1 MKIHLHYLYCFQSN
15 RIKWPLSV
23 CLVFIMSL
31 GLAVNAAKIELRSQT
46 TQRSEIVV
54 QQGDIISLEVFA
66 DVGQIPSSAAEIYL
80 SFEPDKLRV
89 KNPAI
94 PFDQGDF
101 YNGNVALNKSI
112 NNYEVGFAIVS
123 NALPYPKGEGVIAKI
138 RFVAIGEGT
147 AEIKFNVEQEDWDR
161 GKYTFFTQ
169 FNKGQAEPKSFKD
182 VVGAKIQ
189 VKNTLLQIDKFGLQR
204 FVYDHPG
211 DNINLD
217 DFAIVSGSEGKPIL
231 NWTVDAEDKFGRPIE
246 IDKNAAN
253 QLIIRP
259 VLPQTREDEV
269 KVALRLSL
277 KVGESLAVDSTV
289 IYVVN
294 QDVPIIKALPELR
307 FRTGAEGIILL
318 DNYVQDEDNKNAEL
332 KWEVGQLP
340 VELKVSGVS
349 LGKVDRSKGIVDNP
363 PRLAFRT
370 GNPINSEQH
379 FDISLKVTDPDGNY
393 DTATMR
399 IVVEPLPF
407 VRIDLVMPS
416 ELTLLRNEEH
426 KLELTRY
433 TDIEPK
439 AAIDEIVWDVSPSE
453 HVDVLV
459 KNLVV
464 VLRPQQDWVG
474 SAEKIVIRAIFEG
487 KKIDESSINVTV
499 FDLPEE
505 KNKTFP
511 IMLIRNPIAKN
522 EFKVIAVLSDVSEMT
537 AAFVIPKVSDI
548 LPQTVNL
555 KKIGSSRDVW
565 FCRYSLSTP
574 PSKGQKLI
582 VSIVGKDTRNQNIP
596 PSTNVFE
603 F

>member
-1 MKIHLHYLYCFQSN
+1 MKTHLRYLFFLQFDCL
-15 RIKWPLSV
+15 KWLLGV
-23 CLVFIMSL
+23 CLVSIISL
-31 GLAVNAAKIELRSQT
+31 GLTVDAAKIELRSQK
-46 TQRSEIVV
+46 TQRNEIVV
-54 QQGDIISLEVFA
+54 QQGDIISLEVFV
-66 DVGQIPSSAAEIYL
+66 DVGQVPSSAAEIYL

-89 KNPAI
+89 KDPTI

-101 YNGNVALNKSI
+101 HNGNVALNKSI
-112 NNYEVGFAIVS
+112 NNHEVGFAIVS
-123 NALPYPKGEGVIAKI
+123 NALPYPKGAGVIAKV
-138 RFVAIGEGT
+138 RFVAVSEGT
-147 AEIKFNVEQEDWDR
+147 AEVKFNVKPEDWDR

-169 FNKGQAEPKSFKD
+169 FNKGQAEPRSFKD

-189 VKNTLLQIDKFGLQR
+189 VKKTLLQIDKFGLQR
-204 FVYDHPG
+204 FVYDNPG

-231 NWTVDAEDKFGRPIE
+231 NWAIDAEDKFGRPVE
-246 IDKNAAN
+246 IDKNGAN

-259 VLPQTREDEV
+259 VLPKTREDEI

-294 QDVPIIKALPELR
+294 QDVPIIKAFPELR

-332 KWEVGQLP
+332 RWEVEQLP
-340 VELKVSGVS
+340 VELKVAGVS
-349 LGKVDRSKGIVDNP
+349 LDKVDRSKGIVDNP

-379 FDISLKVTDPDGNY
+379 FDINLKVTDPDGNY

-426 KLELTRY
+426 KLELARY

-439 AAIDEIVWDVSPSE
+439 AAIDEIVWDVLPSE
-453 HVDVLV
+453 HIDVLV

-505 KNKTFP
+505 QTRTFP
-511 IMLIRNPIAKN
+511 IMLIRNPIVKN

-537 AAFVIPKVSDI
+537 AAFVIPEVPDV
-548 LPQTVNL
+548 LPQTVSL
-555 KKIGSSRDVW
+555 KKIASSREVW
-565 FCRYSLSTP
+565 FCRYSLSKP
-574 PSKGQKLI
+574 PIKGQKLI
-582 VSIVGKDTRNQNIP
+582 VSIVGKDTRNQNIL

>member
-1 MKIHLHYLYCFQSN
+1 M
-15 RIKWPLSV
+15 
-23 CLVFIMSL
+23 
-31 GLAVNAAKIELRSQT
+31 
-46 TQRSEIVV
+46 
-54 QQGDIISLEVFA
+54 
-66 DVGQIPSSAAEIYL
+66 
-80 SFEPDKLRV
+80 
-89 KNPAI
+89 
-94 PFDQGDF
+94 
-101 YNGNVALNKSI
+101 
-112 NNYEVGFAIVS
+112 
-123 NALPYPKGEGVIAKI
+123 PK
-138 RFVAIGEGT
+138 
-147 AEIKFNVEQEDWDR
+147 
-161 GKYTFFTQ
+161 
-169 FNKGQAEPKSFKD
+169 
-182 VVGAKIQ
+182 
-189 VKNTLLQIDKFGLQR
+189 
-204 FVYDHPG
+204 
-211 DNINLD
+211 
-217 DFAIVSGSEGKPIL
+217 
-231 NWTVDAEDKFGRPIE
+231 
-246 IDKNAAN
+246 
-253 QLIIRP
+253 
-259 VLPQTREDEV
+259 TREDEV

-277 KVGESLAVDSTV
+277 KIGESLAVDSTV

-340 VELKVSGVS
+340 VDLKVSGVS
-349 LGKVDRSKGIVDNP
+349 LDKVDRSKGIVDNP

-537 AAFVIPKVSDI
+537 AAFVIPEVSDV

-596 PSTNVFE
+596 PSTDVFE

>member
-1 MKIHLHYLYCFQSN
+1 MKTYLRYLFFLQFDY
-15 RIKWPLSV
+15 IKWLLGV
-23 CLVFIMSL
+23 CLLSIISL
-31 GLAVNAAKIELRSQT
+31 GLTVDAAKIELRSQK
-46 TQRSEIVV
+46 TQRNEIVV
-54 QQGDIISLEVFA
+54 QQGDIISLEVFV
-66 DVGQIPSSAAEIYL
+66 DVGQVPSSAAEIYL

-89 KNPAI
+89 KDPAI

-101 YNGNVALNKSI
+101 HNGNVALNKSI
-112 NNYEVGFAIVS
+112 NNHEVGFAIVS
-123 NALPYPKGEGVIAKI
+123 NALPYPKGAGVIAKI
-138 RFVAIGEGT
+138 RFVAVAEGT
-147 AEIKFNVEQEDWDR
+147 AEVKFNVKPEDWDR

-189 VKNTLLQIDKFGLQR
+189 VKKTLLQIDKFGLQR
-204 FVYDHPG
+204 FVYDNPG

-231 NWTVDAEDKFGRPIE
+231 NWAIDAEDKFGRPVE
-246 IDKNAAN
+246 IDKNGAN

-259 VLPQTREDEV
+259 VLPKTREDEI

-294 QDVPIIKALPELR
+294 QDVPIIKAFPELR

-332 KWEVGQLP
+332 RWEVEQLP
-340 VELKVSGVS
+340 VELKVAGVS
-349 LGKVDRSKGIVDNP
+349 LDKVDRSKGIVDNP

-379 FDISLKVTDPDGNY
+379 FDINLKVTDPDGNY

-426 KLELTRY
+426 KLELARY

-439 AAIDEIVWDVSPSE
+439 AAIDEIVWDVLPSE
-453 HVDVLV
+453 HIDVLV

-505 KNKTFP
+505 QTRTFP
-511 IMLIRNPIAKN
+511 IMLIRNPIVKN

-537 AAFVIPKVSDI
+537 AAFVIPEVPDV
-548 LPQTVNL
+548 LPQTVSL
-555 KKIGSSRDVW
+555 KKIASSREVW
-565 FCRYSLSTP
+565 FCRYSLSNP
-574 PSKGQKLI
+574 PIKGQKLI

>member
-1 MKIHLHYLYCFQSN
+1 MKTYLRYLFFLQFDC
-15 RIKWPLSV
+15 IKWLLGV
-23 CLVFIMSL
+23 CLGSIISL
-31 GLAVNAAKIELRSQT
+31 GLTVDAAKIELRSQK
-46 TQRSEIVV
+46 TQRNEIVV
-54 QQGDIISLEVFA
+54 QQGDIISLEVFI
-66 DVGQIPSSAAEIYL
+66 DVGQVPSSAAEIYL

-89 KNPAI
+89 KDPTI

-101 YNGNVALNKSI
+101 HNGNVALNKSI
-112 NNYEVGFAIVS
+112 NNHEVGFAIVS
-123 NALPYPKGEGVIAKI
+123 NALPYPKGTGVIAQI
-138 RFVAIGEGT
+138 RFVAVAEGT
-147 AEIKFNVEQEDWDR
+147 AEVKFNVKPEDWDR

-189 VKNTLLQIDKFGLQR
+189 VKKTLLQIDKFGLQR
-204 FVYDHPG
+204 FVYDNPG

-231 NWTVDAEDKFGRPIE
+231 NWAIDAEDKFGRPVE
-246 IDKNAAN
+246 IDKNGAN

-259 VLPQTREDEV
+259 VLPKTREDEI

-277 KVGESLAVDSTV
+277 KVGDSLAVDSTI

-294 QDVPIIKALPELR
+294 QDVPIIKAFPELR

-332 KWEVGQLP
+332 RWEVEQLP
-340 VELKVSGVS
+340 VELKVAGVS
-349 LGKVDRSKGIVDNP
+349 LDKVDRSKGIVDNP

-379 FDISLKVTDPDGNY
+379 FDINLKVTDPDGNY

-426 KLELTRY
+426 KLELARY

-439 AAIDEIVWDVSPSE
+439 AAIDEIVWDVLPSE
-453 HVDVLV
+453 HIDVLV

-505 KNKTFP
+505 QTRTFP
-511 IMLIRNPIAKN
+511 IMLIRNPIVKN

-537 AAFVIPKVSDI
+537 AAFVIPDVPDV
-548 LPQTVNL
+548 LPQTVSL
-555 KKIGSSRDVW
+555 KKIASSREVW
-565 FCRYSLSTP
+565 FCRYSLSKP
-574 PSKGQKLI
+574 PIKGQKLI